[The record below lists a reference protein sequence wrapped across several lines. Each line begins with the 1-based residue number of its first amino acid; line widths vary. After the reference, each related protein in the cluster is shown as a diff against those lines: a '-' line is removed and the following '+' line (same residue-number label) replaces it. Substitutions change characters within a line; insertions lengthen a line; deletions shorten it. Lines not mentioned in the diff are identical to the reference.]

1 MSSCLNKTKPYVIE
15 FVKSS
20 TLDFKRRPRGGA
32 RSAPIGRDESRHV
45 TRGSSLLVSK
55 TSIRSRRLRYQ
66 EARIQLNDEK
76 ARGTNELTPSDNS
89 SENTNLIPH
98 NKKFFFLFVQ
108 YHPTILKSWE
118 T

>member
-45 TRGSSLLVSK
+45 TRGSFFFLLVSK

-76 ARGTNELTPSDNS
+76 AR
-89 SENTNLIPH
+89 
-98 NKKFFFLFVQ
+98 
-108 YHPTILKSWE
+108 
-118 T
+118 